1 MSEYESFMD
10 GCKEDYIN
18 NLDAKTITEALA
30 QSSHIDVDVLYDL
43 IAIEIKRH
51 NSNLPLTKETQAFK
65 DARDQELGRLFREFI
80 EDCYLDI
87 CDYKFNH
94 DRRDV

>member
-1 MSEYESFMD
+1 MSDYESFMD
-10 GCKEDYIN
+10 WCKEDYIN

-51 NSNLPLTKETQAFK
+51 NSNLPLTRETQDF
-65 DARDQELGRLFREFI
+65 RDSRDRWIGAMFREFI
-80 EDCYLDI
+80 EDYLRGI
-87 CDYKFNH
+87 CDHKFH
-94 DRRDV
+94 DRRGV